1 MYRHRPSACSAPHAF
16 RCLLPTPAPHSHS
29 QLPPP
34 IPQRPTPNA
43 AACVT
48 VTHRHSSTSTI
59 PVWSVGVRESATP
72 ANVETTALHSPI
84 LRSSFLPMTH
94 SRVSRSAQGSAQ
106 HIRESVLFATVL
118 PPVFLSLFSIFLL
131 EGRQVWEQTAP
142 LDLLHDVHK
151 LSEPHDPVV
160 PRAPH
165 F

>member
-1 MYRHRPSACSAPHAF
+1 MYRHRLLPAPRRMPSAACSPL
-16 RCLLPTPAPHSHS
+16 LLPTPTPSSRLQSPNA
-29 QLPPP
+29 
-34 IPQRPTPNA
+34 QRPTPLH
-43 AACVT
+43 VSLSLID
-48 VTHRHSSTSTI
+48 THRHRRF
-59 PVWSVGVRESATP
+59 PSVGVRESATP